1 MRGAKPKATVLKLIT
16 GNPGRRP
23 LNPRE
28 AKPPAVIP
36 DPPELLTEAAAR
48 GDKAALEEWKRV
60 TPLLADVGLIAKL
73 DRAIIAAYC
82 MAWARWIDCERQL
95 VTTGLIV
102 KAPNGYPM
110 YSPYLTAS
118 NKALDQVRQLS
129 EQIGLSGSSRSRI
142 KTNDPAGET
151 DPAEAFLR
159 GGA

>member
-23 LNPRE
+23 LNPKE

-36 DPPELLTEAAAR
+36 DPPEMMK
-48 GDKAALEEWKRV
+48 GAALDEWKRV

-82 MAWARWIDCERQL
+82 MAWARWIDCERML
-95 VTTGLIV
+95 ETTGLIV

-110 YSPYLTAS
+110 YSPYLSAS

-142 KTNDPAGET
+142 KTNDPASET

-159 GGA
+159 GSA

>member
-1 MRGAKPKATVLKLIT
+1 VLKLIT

-23 LNPRE
+23 LNPKE

-36 DPPELLTEAAAR
+36 DPPEMMK
-48 GDKAALEEWKRV
+48 GAALDEWKRV

-82 MAWARWIDCERQL
+82 MAWARWIDCERML
-95 VTTGLIV
+95 ETTGLIV

-110 YSPYLTAS
+110 YSPYLSAS

-142 KTNDPAGET
+142 KTNDPGGET

-159 GGA
+159 GSA

>member
-1 MRGAKPKATVLKLIT
+1 MKGAKPKATVLKLIT

-23 LNPRE
+23 LNPKE

-36 DPPELLTEAAAR
+36 DPPEMMK
-48 GDKAALEEWKRV
+48 GAALDEWKRV

-82 MAWARWIDCERQL
+82 MAWARWIDCERML
-95 VTTGLIV
+95 ETTGLIV

-110 YSPYLTAS
+110 YSPYLSAS

-142 KTNDPAGET
+142 KTNDPASET

-159 GGA
+159 GSA

>member
-23 LNPRE
+23 LNPKE

-36 DPPELLTEAAAR
+36 DPPEMMK
-48 GDKAALEEWKRV
+48 GAALDEWKRV

-73 DRAIIAAYC
+73 DRAIITAYC
-82 MAWARWIDCERQL
+82 MAWARWIDCERML
-95 VTTGLIV
+95 ETTGLIV

-110 YSPYLTAS
+110 YSPYLSAS

-142 KTNDPAGET
+142 KTNDPARET

-159 GGA
+159 GSA

>member
-23 LNPRE
+23 LNQKE

-36 DPPELLTEAAAR
+36 DPPELMK
-48 GDKAALEEWKRV
+48 GAALDEWKRV

-82 MAWARWIDCERQL
+82 MAWARWIDCERML
-95 VTTGLIV
+95 ETTGLIV

-110 YSPYLTAS
+110 YSPYLSAS

-142 KTNDPAGET
+142 KTNDPASEA

-159 GGA
+159 GSA

>member
-23 LNPRE
+23 LNPKE
-28 AKPPAVIP
+28 AKPAAVIP
-36 DPPELLTEAAAR
+36 DPPEMMK
-48 GDKAALEEWKRV
+48 GAALDEWNRV

-73 DRAIIAAYC
+73 DRAIISAYC
-82 MAWARWIDCERQL
+82 MAWARWIDCERML
-95 VTTGLIV
+95 ETTGLIV

-110 YSPYLTAS
+110 YSPYLSAS

-142 KTNDPAGET
+142 KTNDPASET

-159 GGA
+159 GSA

>member
-1 MRGAKPKATVLKLIT
+1 MLKLIT

-23 LNPRE
+23 LNPKE

-36 DPPELLTEAAAR
+36 DPPEMMK
-48 GDKAALEEWKRV
+48 GAALDEWKRV

-82 MAWARWIDCERQL
+82 MAWARWIDCERML
-95 VTTGLIV
+95 ETTGLIV

-110 YSPYLTAS
+110 YSPYLSAS

-142 KTNDPAGET
+142 KTNDPASET

-159 GGA
+159 GSA